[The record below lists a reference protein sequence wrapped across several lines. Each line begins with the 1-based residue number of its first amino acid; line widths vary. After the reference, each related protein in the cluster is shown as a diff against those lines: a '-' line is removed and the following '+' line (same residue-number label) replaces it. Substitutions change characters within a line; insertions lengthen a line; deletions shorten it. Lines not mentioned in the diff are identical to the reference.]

1 MSEKVTIYTLANEL
15 NMSVSAVSRAF
26 NPNTRLAPE
35 KRKIILEAAKKAGY
49 RQNKM
54 ASRLSQDPIRIGILI
69 CKRIELFYSQVLSGV
84 ESAVNDFSNF
94 KLTCDI
100 RTLSIENYN
109 TESACSILNEFKEA
123 GYDGIIIQ
131 GMYNITISNKINEL
145 ADSGIKVV
153 TLHNDLPDSKRL
165 FTSTMDTEVAGAMVA
180 ELFDMV
186 LPRTRRNVIVFSG
199 PMLSIVHQGLISSYI
214 RHADAYKLKL
224 LKHYDTADLPKNA
237 EKMVKEAFSKY
248 PEVNGIYISSSNS
261 IPICQYLEDNGLSNK
276 IFVIAS
282 DIFKELN
289 AYIYKGVVNA
299 TIYQSP
305 SSQGYSAV
313 ESLYYSIAES
323 KEIPDRLLAKPQV
336 VFSSNLSLYNI

>member
-35 KRKIILEAAKKAGY
+35 KRRIILEAAEKAGY

-54 ASRLSQDPIRIGILI
+54 ASRLSQDPVRIGVLI
-69 CKRIELFYSQVLSGV
+69 CKRIDLFYSQVLSGV
-84 ESAVNDFSNF
+84 EAAVNDFRNF
-94 KLTCDI
+94 KLICDI
-100 RTLSIENYN
+100 RTLSIDNYN
-109 TESACSILNEFKEA
+109 TESACNILDEFKNA
-123 GYDGIIIQ
+123 DYDGIVIQ
-131 GMYNITISNKINEL
+131 GMYNSTISSKINEL
-145 ADSGIKVV
+145 SDAGIKVV

-180 ELFDMV
+180 QLFDMV
-186 LPRTRRNVIVFSG
+186 LPKTRRNVLVFSG
-199 PMLSIVHQGLISSYI
+199 SMLSIVHQGLVSSYM
-214 RHADAYKLKL
+214 RHADEYKLKL

-237 EKMVKEAFSKY
+237 ERMVKEAFTAY
-248 PEVNGIYISSSNS
+248 PEVNALYVSSSNS
-261 IPICQYLEDNGLSNK
+261 IPICRYIEENGLSDK
-276 IFVIAS
+276 VFVIAS

-313 ESLYYSIAES
+313 ENLYYSIAES
-323 KEIPDRLLAKPQV
+323 KEIPDRLLAQPQIV
-336 VFSSNLSLYNI
+336 LKSNLSLYI